1 MMGLRFLIS
10 LKCAEKKRRKE
21 GNIQRTIMKG
31 KTILGILVA
40 AILFVVLDQVMTT
53 QKENANKRFQEA
65 LEEYDKSSSVQYNSV
80 VQQQKMVD
88 AQELKEKH
96 EQSLFPT
103 KGEIDSVNTRLP
115 ILVSEGTLNTK
126 IEYNENTKVQTF
138 YYRFTKEVCSRR
150 GTSSVASIVEQ
161 EPSRDSCQDLQYV
174 ARISANW

>member
-1 MMGLRFLIS
+1 
-10 LKCAEKKRRKE
+10 
-21 GNIQRTIMKG
+21 MKG

-138 YYRFTKEVCSRR
+138 YYRFTKEVDENLITQEVLDQLKANMIVALKKSPNNIKRLNA
-150 GTSSVASIVEQ
+150 GMTFLYVYSSVKNKKLYEIEINSNDIK
-161 EPSRDSCQDLQYV
+161 
-174 ARISANW
+174 